1 MPPADRQP
9 IETEVFPVSPYR
21 LPRRNGSDLIVE
33 KYGSG
38 LRRLLVED
46 RAAVIVSVRPTG
58 SGSYRFRAEP
68 VPPERVSGP
77 GSEELVDADPRRLE
91 AAMDS
96 FRFSLG
102 IDDDMAPFRDA
113 FIGDPLLGPAIRRQI
128 ESRPSRR
135 ADPWEALAWA
145 VTEQLIEYRRAA
157 AIQRRM
163 IRRWGLSVE
172 TGRRAGASDRRHADS
187 CLRTAPSPAAIADA
201 SPAELEACDLGAR
214 RAIALIRCARRCRA
228 AGSTCATPATT
239 AGCWRSPRSARGRS
253 PAWLCVGGAIPT
265 PCRPETS
272 ATSSWSGL

>member
-58 SGSYRFRAEP
+58 SGGYRFRAEP

-163 IRRWGLSVE
+163 IRRWGMSVQVAPA
-172 TGRRAGASDRRHADS
+172 GRRDWQNGGSR
-187 CLRTAPSPAAIADA
+187 LRTAPSPGAIAAA
-201 SPAELEACDLGAR
+201 SPAEL
-214 RAIALIRCARRCRA
+214 
-228 AGSTCATPATT
+228 
-239 AGCWRSPRSARGRS
+239 RG
-253 PAWLCVGGAIPT
+253 L
-265 PCRPETS
+265 RPEREARPGADPVRTGGLARPDQS
-272 ATSSWSGL
+272 A

>member
-58 SGSYRFRAEP
+58 SGGYRFRAEP

-172 TGRRAGASDRRHADS
+172 TGRRAGARTGAM
-187 CLRTAPSPAAIADA
+187 RTAVCELRPHPRPSPTPRRP
-201 SPAELEACDLGAR
+201 SSQACDLERKAR
-214 RAIALIRCARRCRA
+214 ASADPLREGGLARPGR
-228 AGSTCATPATT
+228 PA
-239 AGCWRSPRSARGRS
+239 RLR
-253 PAWLCVGGAIPT
+253 
-265 PCRPETS
+265 
-272 ATSSWSGL
+272 